1 MDLTI
6 SEDVLVS
13 EGVMQ
18 EVCVTVSNQTS
29 QRERDIHIS
38 YSVIPNSITSGMT
51 TIIIIHLIIIVYNVY
66 QQLSVISKP

>member
-51 TIIIIHLIIIVYNVY
+51 TIIIIQLIIIVYNVY